1 MVFKSE
7 VKNRQENRSAA
18 QRVCCETHF
27 STSRR
32 ILSSKASRL
41 SVLLSVLLDL
51 RDRCSKIK
59 QNFLKFV
66 TICATSHNGELL

>member
-7 VKNRQENRSAA
+7 VKNRQEN
-18 QRVCCETHF
+18 QRACCETHF